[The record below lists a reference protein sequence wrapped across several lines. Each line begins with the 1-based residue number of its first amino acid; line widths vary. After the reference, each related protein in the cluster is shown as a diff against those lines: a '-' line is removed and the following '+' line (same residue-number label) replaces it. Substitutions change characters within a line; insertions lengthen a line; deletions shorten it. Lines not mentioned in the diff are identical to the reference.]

1 MPVLALLM
9 AVAVVSGCALPAMT
23 DRPGSSA
30 LSFQYT
36 SDTRL
41 GGAIAPALEDNE
53 GLSGIVPLADP
64 YDAFAARVLLAE
76 GADASLDVQYY
87 IWQND
92 ITGTMLLYSL
102 YRAAERGVR
111 VRLLLDDNGIGD
123 LDDALASMDAHPNI
137 EVRLFNP
144 FVTRSPKWMNY
155 FVAFPRL
162 NHRMHNKSFTADNQA
177 AIIGGRNIADEYFG
191 VGEGALFTDLDVL
204 AVGPI
209 VDRLSSDFDIYWASD
224 SAYPANLILPEPED
238 DQLWEIMS
246 NAQALEASD
255 EALEYVEA
263 VERSNFLQNLLTGD
277 LAFTWAP
284 VTMVSDDPSKALQEA
299 DKEDLLSEQLKV
311 ALGEPA
317 ELVTLVSPYFVPG
330 KRGVDIFRKLEER
343 GVDVRILT
351 NSLQANDVA
360 MVHAGYAKYRKPLLE
375 AGVELY
381 EMRPQG
387 DRESVERRLTQGLS
401 GSSSSSLHAKTF
413 AIDGETLFVG
423 SFNFD
428 PRSTNLN
435 TELGFLIESEK
446 LAGQLDTYFDERVP
460 MVAYEVMLDDDGDL
474 EWIER
479 NGDEVVRH
487 DHDPESGPFKRMMV
501 IFFSLMPIESML

>member
-9 AVAVVSGCALPAMT
+9 AIIALSGCALPAMKE
-23 DRPGSSA
+23 RPGSSA

-41 GGAIAPALEDNE
+41 GGAIEPALKENE
-53 GLSGIVPLADP
+53 GLSGILPLSDP
-64 YDAFAARVLLAE
+64 HDAFAARVLLAE

-111 VRLLLDDNGIGD
+111 VRLLLDDNGVGD

-144 FVTRSPKWMNY
+144 FVTRNPKWINY
-155 FVAFPRL
+155 LFAFPRL

-209 VDRLSSDFDIYWASD
+209 VDRLSSDFDIYWASE
-224 SAYPANLILPEPED
+224 SSYPASLILPEPEEG
-238 DQLWEIMS
+238 QLWEVMA
-246 NAQALEASD
+246 NARALEASD
-255 EALEYVEA
+255 EAVEYVKA
-263 VERSNFLQNLLTGD
+263 VEGSDFLQNLLTGD
-277 LAFTWAP
+277 QDFTWAP
-284 VTMVSDDPSKALQEA
+284 VTMVSDDPSKTLQKA

-311 ALGEPA
+311 ALGQPTER
-317 ELVTLVSPYFVPG
+317 VTLVSPYFVPG
-330 KRGVDIFRKLEER
+330 KRGVEVFRNLEER
-343 GVDVRILT
+343 GVQVRILT

-360 MVHAGYAKYRKPLLE
+360 MVHAGYAKYRKPLLK

-413 AIDGETLFVG
+413 AVDGETLFVG

-435 TELGFLIESEK
+435 TELGFLIESEQ
-446 LAGQLDTYFDERVP
+446 LAARLDTYFEERVP
-460 MVAYEVMLDDDGDL
+460 MLAYQVVLDEDSDL

-479 NGDEVVRH
+479 NGDQETRH
-487 DHDPESGPFKRMMV
+487 DHDPGSGVFKRMMV
-501 IFFSLMPIESML
+501 KFFSWMPIESML